1 MRASR
6 HIPAALC
13 YQCASGCSFCLEV
26 LSALYLA
33 LCVCVCVCV
42 CVLYLLWEGE
52 DVSMEHLECVL
63 ASVYEWLIGEY
74 PCVISFGL
82 NKLEA

>member
-1 MRASR
+1 MLLDTSPQLCVINVHLDAHFAWRSSR
-6 HIPAALC
+6 LC
-13 YQCASGCSFCLEV
+13 IW
-26 LSALYLA
+26 